1 MQCVLLLTGIPAYN
15 KAHRKQDHNH
25 RGGRAARDG
34 GDQDAA
40 FPLSFFS
47 LSLPALP
54 QTFTAA
60 ACTPPAAARTAA
72 DICTAAADVCTA
84 AAAVCTAAA
93 AVRTSAAAAADALR
107 NRPVCR
113 RRFFLFPAAALPL
126 RCVRILNCCIIIKSV
141 IEEIFVRI
149 ILPLIVIIHSR
160 S

>member
-54 QTFTAA
+54 QTFAAA
-60 ACTPPAAARTAA
+60 ACTPPAAACTVAGAA
-72 DICTAAADVCTA
+72 DICTAAAATADICTA
-84 AAAVCTAAA
+84 AAAVH
-93 AVRTSAAAAADALR
+93 TSAAAAADALR

-126 RCVRILNCCIIIKSV
+126 RWVRILNCCIIIKSV

-149 ILPLIVIIHSR
+149 ILPLIVVIHSC